1 MNTIGFHGADG
12 AYAEDA
18 ILELTSNHSSFTQ
31 HTFRTE
37 GFDTIA
43 ELFASVQR
51 GTVRHG
57 LIPIENSLSGTMH
70 SVLELFSQQEPR
82 LWVVGE
88 YTCSESHYIMAR
100 AGTTLEDIVEIQSH
114 PAVLEQCQDF
124 LDSTLP
130 EGYRAVLASNTAS
143 AAEYVAKTDELG
155 VAALAGKRAAQ
166 LHNLNILGS
175 DSTPN
180 NVTRY
185 WLISRH
191 PVLQPDRN
199 MSPKSSFAL
208 VMKNQVGALHRVCA
222 CFALRDINISKLES
236 RPSSRTIT
244 LASPWEYVTYIDI
257 EGAPGNEDN
266 VKRAVENLQEFTQKC
281 IHLGSYPRY
290 CTCTCMMQLTDELI
304 CPDY

>member
-1 MNTIGFHGADG
+1 MNTIGFQGANG

-18 ILELTSNHSSFTQ
+18 ILELTSTHPSFTS
-31 HTFRTE
+31 HTFKTE
-37 GFDTIA
+37 GFDTMT
-43 ELFASVQR
+43 ELFHHVQR

-57 LIPIENSLSGTMH
+57 LIPIENSLSGTLH
-70 SVLELFSQQEPR
+70 SVLELFTQQEPR

-88 YTCSESHYIMAR
+88 YQISESHYIMAR
-100 AGTTLEDIVEIQSH
+100 PGTALEDITEVLSH
-114 PAVLEQCQDF
+114 PAILEQCQDF
-124 LDSTLP
+124 LDNTLP
-130 EGYRAVLASNTAS
+130 EGYRAVLSSNTAT
-143 AAEYVAKTDELG
+143 AAEQVATSDERGL
-155 VAALAGKRAAQ
+155 AALAGKRAAE
-166 LHNLNILGS
+166 LHNLTILGS
-175 DSTPN
+175 DSTPT

-185 WLISRH
+185 WLISRY

-199 MSPKSSFAL
+199 QSPKSSFAL
-208 VMKNQVGALHRVCA
+208 VMKNQVGALHRVCS
-222 CFALRDINISKLES
+222 CFALRDINITKLES

-290 CTCTCMMQLTDELI
+290 L
-304 CPDY
+304 PGARR

>member
-1 MNTIGFHGADG
+1 GVNG

-18 ILELTSNHSSFTQ
+18 IIELTSKHPSFTQ

-37 GFDTIA
+37 GFDTLT
-43 ELFASVQR
+43 ELFSNIQR

-57 LIPIENSLSGTMH
+57 LIPIENSLSGTLH
-70 SVLELFSQQEPR
+70 SVLELFARQEPR

-100 AGTTLEDIVEIQSH
+100 PGTELKDIVEIQSH
-114 PAVLEQCQDF
+114 PAILEQCQEF
-124 LDSTLP
+124 LDATLP
-130 EGYRAVLASNTAS
+130 EGYRAVLSSNTAS
-143 AAEYVAKTDELG
+143 AAEDVAKSKEFG
-155 VAALAGKRAAQ
+155 CAALAGKRAAQ
-166 LHNLNILGS
+166 LHGLAILGS

-191 PVLQPDRN
+191 PVLQPDRS

-208 VMKNQVGALHRVCA
+208 VMKNQVGALHRVCS
-222 CFALRDINISKLES
+222 CFALRDINITKLES

-244 LASPWEYVTYIDI
+244 LASPWEYMTYIDI

-266 VKRAVENLQEFTQKC
+266 VRRAVENLQEFTQKC
-281 IHLGSYPRY
+281 IHLGSYPR
-290 CTCTCMMQLTDELI
+290 
-304 CPDY
+304 